1 MADFT
6 SFLADMDQVAYVRS
20 AELTEGDGR
29 GCRII
34 DVFNGSGLAFTV
46 APDRGMNI
54 VECSYRGIPVA
65 FRTPSGHVA
74 PGKFGPEDWLRNW
87 EGGLLT
93 SCGLRHAGPPE
104 EGETLH
110 GRISGASASQVCSR
124 GAWRDGVYELTVS
137 GILREA
143 SMFGENLRLAR
154 TIRTAYRENSIT
166 VSDEVTNCSGAPDF
180 LLMLY
185 HCNFGWPLVSPSVR
199 VEAEEHEIIPR
210 TPEAAAGMER
220 WREMPEPVVGGAGT
234 GLLSLLPR
242 RGLAGE
248 PGAWNPGDGRTGGR
262 VAVSGSVEVVRSEPL
277 RDRAGTGEQSA
288 RRAENRAGK
297 RARPADRTGR
307 NPPFS
312 DEDFVQRLLSARSRT
327 LRFSRTAR
335 AAARPAASPVVTQSP
350 VTR

>member
-65 FRTPSGHVA
+65 FRSPSGHVA
-74 PGKFGPEDWLRNW
+74 PGKFGLEEWLRNW

-110 GRISGASASQVCSR
+110 GRISNASASQVGSC

-137 GILREA
+137 GVLREA

-154 TIRTAYRENSIT
+154 TIRTAYGEN
-166 VSDEVTNCSGAPDF
+166 
-180 LLMLY
+180 
-185 HCNFGWPLVSPSVR
+185 
-199 VEAEEHEIIPR
+199 
-210 TPEAAAGMER
+210 
-220 WREMPEPVVGGAGT
+220 
-234 GLLSLLPR
+234 
-242 RGLAGE
+242 
-248 PGAWNPGDGRTGGR
+248 
-262 VAVSGSVEVVRSEPL
+262 
-277 RDRAGTGEQSA
+277 
-288 RRAENRAGK
+288 
-297 RARPADRTGR
+297 
-307 NPPFS
+307 
-312 DEDFVQRLLSARSRT
+312 
-327 LRFSRTAR
+327 
-335 AAARPAASPVVTQSP
+335 
-350 VTR
+350 

>member
-34 DVFNGSGLAFTV
+34 DVFNGSGLAFTI

-65 FRTPSGHVA
+65 FRSPSGHVA
-74 PGKFGPEDWLRNW
+74 PGKFGPEEWLRNW

-110 GRISGASASQVCSR
+110 GRISNASASQLGSR

-137 GILREA
+137 GVLREA

-154 TIRTAYRENSIT
+154 TIRTAYGENSIT

-185 HCNFGWPLVSPSVR
+185 HCNFGWPLVSPSVQ

-210 TPEAAAGMER
+210 TPEAAAGLAR
-220 WREMPEPVVGGAGT
+220 WREMPEPEVGAPEQVFFHCFPGAVSLVNRELGIRAT
-234 GLLSLLPR
+234 VEREEGLPYLVQWKSFDPSRYVIGLEPANNRLEGRSAALKKGIAR
-242 RGLAGE
+242 RIE
-248 PGAWNPGDGRTGGR
+248 PGETLHFQMKI
-262 VAVSGSVEVVRSEPL
+262 S
-277 RDRAGTGEQSA
+277 
-288 RRAENRAGK
+288 
-297 RARPADRTGR
+297 
-307 NPPFS
+307 FS
-312 DEDFVQRLLSARSRT
+312 DC
-327 LRFSRTAR
+327 
-335 AAARPAASPVVTQSP
+335 
-350 VTR
+350 

>member
-74 PGKFGPEDWLRNW
+74 PGKFGPEEWLRNW

-110 GRISGASASQVCSR
+110 GRISGASASQVGSR

-137 GILREA
+137 GVLREA

-220 WREMPEPVVGGAGT
+220 WREMPEPVVGAPEQVFFHCFPGAVSLVNRELGIRAT
-234 GLLSLLPR
+234 VERGEGLPYLVQWKSFDPSRYVIGLEPANNRLEGR
-242 RGLAGE
+242 KTALEKGLARRIE
-248 PGAWNPGDGRTGGR
+248 PG
-262 VAVSGSVEVVRSEPL
+262 E
-277 RDRAGTGEQSA
+277 
-288 RRAENRAGK
+288 
-297 RARPADRTGR
+297 
-307 NPPFS
+307 
-312 DEDFVQRLLSARSRT
+312 T
-327 LRFSRTAR
+327 LRFQMKISF
-335 AAARPAASPVVTQSP
+335 SDC
-350 VTR
+350 